1 MSRHKFEKKIVKYR
15 VQKPEVE
22 KAEAEK
28 PLPVRE
34 GRARKD
40 GGAFRFASLPRDQEC
55 FVWPGNSVIKFSS
68 APA

>member
-28 PLPVRE
+28 PLPARE
-34 GRARKD
+34 AAYPQGAARSS
-40 GGAFRFASLPRDQEC
+40 GCTRSSSVPR
-55 FVWPGNSVIKFSS
+55 S
-68 APA
+68 